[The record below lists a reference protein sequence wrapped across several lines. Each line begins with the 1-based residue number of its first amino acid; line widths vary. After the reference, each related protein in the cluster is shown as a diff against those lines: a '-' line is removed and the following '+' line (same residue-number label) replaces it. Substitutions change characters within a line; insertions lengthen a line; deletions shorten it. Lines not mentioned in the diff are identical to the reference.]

1 MSKAKLFQKSILD
14 FYVEKQD
21 LNLINER
28 WIKFQVFLKKKEKIK
43 TWIETDYQVG
53 FLEDIFENCL
63 GYISKTQSPDEHF
76 TLDREKKNEGN
87 AQKADGA
94 LIVDT
99 KVIAVIE
106 LKDQKTENLD
116 KKYSREESAVR
127 QAFGYLNNQPSA
139 KYVIVSN
146 FNELRFYFQKADK
159 YEKFMLFDLDFEGFK
174 KLHTLLS
181 YESISKGIP
190 YEIKKK
196 SINFEEEISDN
207 LYKDYTK
214 FRTKLFEN
222 IVKNNLTIDKVKL
235 LALTQKLIDRIIFI
249 LFAEDTQILP
259 LNTIQSIITNH
270 DKNIINDSSLYDFYK
285 IYFQA
290 IDKGNR
296 KLNISAYNGG
306 LFAKDNLLDSLIIDD
321 NVLDE
326 QAKVLSAYNFGSDI
340 SVNILG
346 HIFEKSITALEEI
359 TAQIHDNSY
368 DKKKS
373 QQKVDGAFY
382 TPEYITKY
390 ILDNTLGKLCRDKK
404 TKLNIE
410 SIKSPSKIGKLTKK
424 ENLVLKSIYI
434 YRDWLL
440 NIKILD
446 PACGSGAFLNQALEF
461 LLVEHKLIDA
471 DRRLYENEGLSL
483 YDIKSNILQNNLY
496 GVDINEGAVEI
507 AKLSLWLR
515 TATKGEPLTR
525 LAEKIKVGNS
535 LISDK
540 NIVDNAFN
548 WEKEFPEVFEQ
559 GGFDVIIGNPPY
571 VTFALG
577 SKQNFDGVDI
587 EYYKSKF
594 PLSSVYK
601 VSSYLIF
608 MEMSLSL
615 LSKNGLLSFIVP
627 NSLYTNYYYSKFREF
642 LINTYSI
649 HHLYNLD
656 YEVFDN
662 VTIGGF
668 SIFIFG
674 NNEKQNTTLRVAK
687 DIQDFYTSSS
697 FNMFQDDFKK
707 LPDNK
712 FLFSKNFI
720 SLWNKSFKESISL
733 SSSDFQFYNGIKTGN
748 NKKFLSETKL
758 DNRYKKIIR
767 GGDFYKYTPLV
778 SQMYVLFDPKQLW
791 SNTKESMFTVDE
803 KLIIRRTSDHLVIT
817 YDNQK
822 NYPMDTTHLLY
833 NTNDNYHVK
842 YLLVVLLSKLMD
854 LLYKTIVPRV
864 GQAFAEV
871 KIVNLKQL
879 PIKNIA
885 IQAQVPFIK
894 KADLMLELNSKL
906 QKVKQDFI
914 KMLELIKTP
923 KKLQNFEELEF
934 DDFIKEYKKA
944 KKLKFDTKIEERKLR
959 TEWEDLFEND
969 KKDALDLKSQIDRT
983 NEEIDTMV
991 YRLYGLS
998 LDEIKIVEDAT

>member
-359 TAQIHDNSY
+359 TSQIQDDTY

-373 QQKVDGAFY
+373 QQKIDGAFY

-390 ILDNTLGKLCRDKK
+390 ILENTLGKLCEKK
-404 TKLNIE
+404 RTELNLNDIE
-410 SIKSPSKIGKLTKK
+410 IPLKIGKLTKK
-424 ENLVLKSIYI
+424 EKQVLEDIYS
-434 YRDWLL
+434 YREWLL
-440 NIKILD
+440 NIKIVD

-461 LLVEHKLIDA
+461 LLNEHKFIDNN
-471 DRRLYENEGLSL
+471 RRLYENEGLSL
-483 YDIKSNILQNNLY
+483 YDIKSNILKNNLY

-515 TATKGEPLTR
+515 TATDGEPLTK

-535 LISDK
+535 LISGK
-540 NIVDNAFN
+540 NIVNNAFD
-548 WEKEFPEVFEQ
+548 WKKEFPEVFAQ
-559 GGFDVIIGNPPY
+559 GGFDVVIGNPPY
-571 VTFALG
+571 INARNMKKQERNEISLG
-577 SKQNFDGVDI
+577 YPILTGAYDIYLPFLLLGKSIIKNNGVYGWIIPNKLLISDYAKTSLEFLKSNSLYSVINISQLPIFKNVGVYPIILIGENNTEMKFVEYEINDITNLNCIEKYKKKKNIFNRFKTLKDYNILINSGTTGFEAQKIIPLINEDKIGIKFVVSGTIDPYLLKQQNVPYMKKIYNSPFIQYDENI
-587 EYYKSKF
+587 IAKSKF
-594 PLSSVYK
+594 NFWNKDKIVIAGMTKRIEAIYSDEPLALGVGIYGI
-601 VSSYLIF
+601 YDF
-608 MEMSLSL
+608 
-615 LSKNGLLSFIVP
+615 
-627 NSLYTNYYYSKFREF
+627 SKF
-642 LINTYSI
+642 N
-649 HHLYNLD
+649 
-656 YEVFDN
+656 
-662 VTIGGF
+662 
-668 SIFIFG
+668 
-674 NNEKQNTTLRVAK
+674 
-687 DIQDFYTSSS
+687 
-697 FNMFQDDFKK
+697 
-707 LPDNK
+707 PK
-712 FLFSKNFI
+712 FLLAILNSKFLTYYLNTVFKDKHLAGGYLAI
-720 SLWNKSFKESISL
+720 NKS
-733 SSSDFQFYNGIKTGN
+733 
-748 NKKFLSETKL
+748 
-758 DNRYKKIIR
+758 
-767 GGDFYKYTPLV
+767 
-778 SQMYVLFDPKQLW
+778 
-791 SNTKESMFTVDE
+791 
-803 KLIIRRTSDHLVIT
+803 
-817 YDNQK
+817 
-822 NYPMDTTHLLY
+822 
-833 NTNDNYHVK
+833 
-842 YLLVVLLSKLMD
+842 
-854 LLYKTIVPRV
+854 TI
-864 GQAFAEV
+864 E
-871 KIVNLKQL
+871 QL
-879 PIKNIA
+879 PIVYTQNQEELA
-885 IQAQVPFIK
+885 IH
-894 KADLMLELNSKL
+894 ADKMMFLNSEL
-906 QKVKQDFI
+906 QKVKQNFM
-914 KMLELIKTP
+914 KMLELLKIP

-934 DDFIKEYKKA
+934 DGFIKEYKKA

-959 TEWEDLFEND
+959 TEWEELFEND

-998 LDEIKIVEDAT
+998 PDEIQIVEDAT